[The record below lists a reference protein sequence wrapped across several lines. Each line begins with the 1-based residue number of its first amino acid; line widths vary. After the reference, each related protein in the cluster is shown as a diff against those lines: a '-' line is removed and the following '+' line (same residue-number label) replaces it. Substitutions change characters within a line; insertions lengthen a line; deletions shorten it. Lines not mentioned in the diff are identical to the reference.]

1 MLNLCR
7 SLLLGLLLLVTVSLA
22 WASGFVTERAWVED
36 PTGQMTLAE
45 AQRAPETPF
54 DNKYFT
60 QGFSQSTF
68 WLRLH
73 IDPAAIT
80 KPLASNRLIIRIRP
94 PIQDQIQLFDP
105 LHKDDEARLTGDYFD
120 WETDEYQSL
129 NLNYVIPVGQAPR
142 DVWLRLRTNQSTLTV
157 IEVMTVDEVRA
168 ADRRQEMGAIMYLA
182 MLVICMGW
190 GVLSFIIQRDRLV
203 GMYIGRELLAIIYG
217 LVMLGYFRALTSG
230 WLPAAW
236 LDPISNTLIC
246 LFVTYVIWFDSQ
258 LIRQFKPNPWL
269 YRATLSLMLALPVE
283 WALQLMGKAHLAI
296 MLNSYIV
303 FAAILLV
310 FITALSTRAWRETR
324 NAAADQ
330 KPVISKTLLVGT
342 YVVILIAVLFNR
354 LPAVGLVPMQE
365 GLLYLNLVYALVS
378 SVMMMILVLV
388 RAYRLNQRQQNAQKH
403 LEMAQLE
410 IAREQAR
417 RVEQSN
423 FLKMLAHEMKT
434 PLSVVRM
441 AVGSEYPSPRINDM
455 ADRAVRDMNGIIERL
470 LQVEKLNDDQLSIQA
485 APFDLI
491 KMVYQLQAALPNANR
506 LQIEAPAALR
516 MESDARFVQ
525 IILSNLIDNAV
536 KYSPS
541 DSVIVLK
548 LGQTRDAAL
557 LRIENDIGAID
568 APDPNCVFD
577 KYYRSERAQAFTGSG
592 LGLYLVKVLA
602 DMLSGQVR
610 CILLGQRICFELV
623 LPLANK

>member
-1 MLNLCR
+1 M
-7 SLLLGLLLLVTVSLA
+7 A

-54 DNKYFT
+54 ANKYFT

-470 LQVEKLNDDQLSIQA
+470 LQVEKLHDDQLSIQA

>member
-470 LQVEKLNDDQLSIQA
+470 LQVEKLHDDQLSIQA

>member
-1 MLNLCR
+1 
-7 SLLLGLLLLVTVSLA
+7 LLLGLLLLVTVSLA

-54 DNKYFT
+54 ANKYFT

-470 LQVEKLNDDQLSIQA
+470 LQVEKLHDDQLSIQA

-491 KMVYQLQAALPNANR
+491 KMVHQLQAALPNANR

>member
-1 MLNLCR
+1 
-7 SLLLGLLLLVTVSLA
+7 
-22 WASGFVTERAWVED
+22 
-36 PTGQMTLAE
+36 MTLAE

-54 DNKYFT
+54 ANKYFT

-470 LQVEKLNDDQLSIQA
+470 LQVEKLHDDQLSIQA

>member
-1 MLNLCR
+1 M
-7 SLLLGLLLLVTVSLA
+7 VTVSLA

-54 DNKYFT
+54 ANKYFT

-342 YVVILIAVLFNR
+342 YVVILIAMLFNR

-470 LQVEKLNDDQLSIQA
+470 LQVEKLHDDQLSIQA

-491 KMVYQLQAALPNANR
+491 KMVHQLQAALPNANR

-541 DSVIVLK
+541 DSVIVLT

>member
-1 MLNLCR
+1 M
-7 SLLLGLLLLVTVSLA
+7 VTVSLA

-470 LQVEKLNDDQLSIQA
+470 LQVEKLHDDQLSIQA

>member
-1 MLNLCR
+1 M
-7 SLLLGLLLLVTVSLA
+7 LLGLLLLVTVSLA

-54 DNKYFT
+54 ANKYFT

-470 LQVEKLNDDQLSIQA
+470 LQVEKLHDDQLSIQA

>member
-54 DNKYFT
+54 ANKYFT

-417 RVEQSN
+417 RV
-423 FLKMLAHEMKT
+423 
-434 PLSVVRM
+434 
-441 AVGSEYPSPRINDM
+441 
-455 ADRAVRDMNGIIERL
+455 
-470 LQVEKLNDDQLSIQA
+470 
-485 APFDLI
+485 
-491 KMVYQLQAALPNANR
+491 
-506 LQIEAPAALR
+506 
-516 MESDARFVQ
+516 
-525 IILSNLIDNAV
+525 
-536 KYSPS
+536 
-541 DSVIVLK
+541 
-548 LGQTRDAAL
+548 
-557 LRIENDIGAID
+557 
-568 APDPNCVFD
+568 
-577 KYYRSERAQAFTGSG
+577 
-592 LGLYLVKVLA
+592 
-602 DMLSGQVR
+602 
-610 CILLGQRICFELV
+610 
-623 LPLANK
+623 

>member
-54 DNKYFT
+54 ANKYFT

-470 LQVEKLNDDQLSIQA
+470 LQVEKLHDDQLSIQA

-541 DSVIVLK
+541 DSVIVLT

>member
-7 SLLLGLLLLVTVSLA
+7 SLLLGLLLLVTVSLVQA
-22 WASGFVTERAWVED
+22 HGFVTERAWVED

-54 DNKYFT
+54 ANKYFT

-470 LQVEKLNDDQLSIQA
+470 LQVEKLHDDQLSIQA